1 MSMKVDPNWF
11 LFVEEKEIR
20 WSFGNP
26 DEEFKGF
33 VINFLAGLA
42 QIGEEIFGE
51 NGVASIEFDLPK
63 KSQVLSSEIFI
74 VNLSNKFFI
83 IMSDPSITMKM
94 LNQQGGIAP
103 EVEEIL
109 SAVLVGQAAI
119 LFGTSI
125 SEVSSDDESSKIKK
139 VWQNIILDISAKYTD
154 DIDKIVSS
162 NSSNFS
168 RLAFEDLLFLHYHL
182 RKQLEL
188 GKIVSPKGWSLVSH
202 YSGSEIPLEHNME
215 WDAVVLA
222 GYLGIIISFITALF
236 NSKPKTLT
244 FGTHTVQTLCFI
256 NGKDDYFIA
265 IDSPFT
271 KLILESEFQTKFFA
285 LQEEVITDLHD
296 ALRKRI
302 IEEILAA
309 NAEELENQNLVS
321 LLQDNVLS
329 RKTLF
334 KRLFSRKKRLD
345 FR

>member
-33 VINFLAGLA
+33 VINFLTGLA
-42 QIGEEIFGE
+42 QIGEEVFGE
-51 NGVASIEFDLPK
+51 NGVASIEFDLKK

-74 VNLSNKFFI
+74 VNLSNKFFV
-83 IMSDPSITMKM
+83 IMSDPSTTMKM
-94 LNQQGGIAP
+94 INQQGGIVSD
-103 EVEEIL
+103 VEEIL

-119 LFGTSI
+119 LYGTSI
-125 SEVSSDDESSKIKK
+125 SEVSSDEGSKIER
-139 VWQNIILDISAKYTD
+139 VWQDIILDISSKYSE
-154 DIDKIVSS
+154 DIDQIISA

-182 RKQLEL
+182 RKHPEL
-188 GKIVSPKGWSLVSH
+188 VKIVSPKGWSLVSH
-202 YSGSEIPLEHNME
+202 YSGSAIPLEHNME

-222 GYLGIIISFITALF
+222 GYLGIIISFITVLF
-236 NSKPKTLT
+236 NSKPKNLT

-271 KLILESEFQTKFFA
+271 KLILDSEFQTKFFG
-285 LQEEVITDLHD
+285 LQEEVINDLKD
-296 ALRKRI
+296 ALRKRV

-309 NAEELENQNLVS
+309 NAEELEKQNLTS
-321 LLQDNVLS
+321 LLQDSVLS
-329 RKTLF
+329 RKNVF
-334 KRLFSRKKRLD
+334 ERLFSRKKRLN